1 MVTLGLLTTK
11 NYAMKKFLIALALTI
26 GSTNFGNAQ
35 IDKTDNPTEEAQE
48 KLQQEPP
55 RQTQSEAGEQRQTIG
70 YTRQTQRRTG
80 RKRSQETSCRK
91 IQKGKRKPAQEI
103 NFRF

>member
-55 RQTQSEAGEQRQTIG
+55 RQTQARLENSAKQSATQYKRNEEQAEKDRKKQAAEKS
-70 YTRQTQRRTG
+70 RKEKESQR
-80 RKRSQETSCRK
+80 KK
-91 IQKGKRKPAQEI
+91 
-103 NFRF
+103 